1 MNKNYNCGP
10 FTYKM
15 LTLYA
20 LMHNLNKFNRE
31 LGRSHFKSTIY
42 KIVRRLM
49 QNLC

>member
-31 LGRSHFKSTIY
+31 LWQVAFQIHY
-42 KIVRRLM
+42 L
-49 QNLC
+49 